1 MYRIC
6 HPCDYRTCRFQY
18 VIELKAAMIDFNELN
33 QSRCLFLFRNSKINI
48 KNDGKT
54 AVVSRFVI

>member
-18 VIELKAAMIDFNELN
+18 VIELKAAMIDL
-33 QSRCLFLFRNSKINI
+33 
-48 KNDGKT
+48 T
-54 AVVSRFVI
+54 H

>member
-33 QSRCLFLFRNSKINI
+33 QSRCLFLFLNSKINRV
-48 KNDGKT
+48 GE
-54 AVVSRFVI
+54 

>member
-33 QSRCLFLFRNSKINI
+33 QSSLLIFVSKF
-48 KNDGKT
+48 KNKHKKT
-54 AVVSRFVI
+54 TAKLPSYQGL